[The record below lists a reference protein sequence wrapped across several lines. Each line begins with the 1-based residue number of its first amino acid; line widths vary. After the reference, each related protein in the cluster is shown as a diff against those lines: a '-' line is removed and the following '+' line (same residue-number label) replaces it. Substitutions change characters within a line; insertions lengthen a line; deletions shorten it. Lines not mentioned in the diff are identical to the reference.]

1 MLRTFL
7 ASLFTLASH
16 VALAHPGHIEGVAN
30 HAHYVEYAVLM
41 VIAGAIVCG
50 ALKLKRSSHV

>member
-7 ASLFTLASH
+7 ASLFMLASQ
-16 VALAHPGHIEGVAN
+16 VALAHPGHIESIAN

-41 VIAGAIVCG
+41 VIAAAVVYGAF
-50 ALKLKRSSHV
+50 KLKRSSHV